1 MGLKSLGGK
10 NRIWILKM
18 IADIKRHLEAPVFV
32 PFSIE
37 MNDGRSIRV
46 PSRGHIGV
54 LIHAVAVEDDAGGVR
69 VLAAR
74 NISGLTIPANGR
86 EG

>member
-1 MGLKSLGGK
+1 
-10 NRIWILKM
+10 
-18 IADIKRHLEAPVFV
+18 LEAPVFV

-46 PSRGHIGV
+46 PSRDHIGV
-54 LIHAVAVEDDAGGVR
+54 LIYAVAVEDDAGDVR
-69 VLAAR
+69 VLGAR
-74 NISGLTIPANGR
+74 NVSGLTIPANGR

>member
-1 MGLKSLGGK
+1 
-10 NRIWILKM
+10 M

-46 PSRGHIGV
+46 PSRDHIGV
-54 LIHAVAVEDDAGGVR
+54 LIHTVAVEDGAGGVR
-69 VLAAR
+69 ILAAR
-74 NISGLTIPANGR
+74 NISGLTIFGNDR
-86 EG
+86 EP

>member
-1 MGLKSLGGK
+1 
-10 NRIWILKM
+10 M
-18 IADIKRHLEAPVFV
+18 IADIKRHLEAAVFV

-46 PSRGHIGV
+46 PSRDHIGV
-54 LIHAVAVEDDAGGVR
+54 LIHAVAVEDDTGGVR

-74 NISGLTIPANGR
+74 NISRLTIPVNGR